1 VSAPTLALP
10 AAGPAANDHSVDGPV
25 QPGAIVIFTV
35 GTQGD
40 ARPCIGLGQALHR
53 AGYPV
58 RIVTSDNF
66 APLVREAGLEFCAI
80 SADFSDLL
88 TNNPET
94 VDKALNPW
102 FLVKHTRAKF
112 AEWAATWAK
121 EARPACQGAALLIG
135 TGIVTQLA
143 KALGEAENVPFLQAH
158 LQPFTPSRKLSPL
171 SFWSKRE
178 FPGWANMAL
187 FSVMK
192 LLAWYTLK
200 PAVNGAIRPQL
211 KLPLYPWYGPYF
223 DKDPERMRVLYGYSR
238 HILPRPDDWPEQVR
252 VTGSW
257 FLDQAGEW
265 QPPQSLTDFLA
276 EGEKPIYIGFGS
288 MLANNAE
295 AFTDIVVDAVRL
307 SGRRAVLATGW
318 GGLRREPGRMDD
330 QIYVIEAAPHDW
342 LFPRM
347 AMAMHHGGAGTTVA
361 AARAGIPSVFVPF
374 FGDQPFWARRMN
386 ELGVAPPALDRRTV
400 DAAQMAQAIAQ
411 ALQPQRIDA
420 AHVLGDKIR
429 AQNGNATAVRT
440 LGEWGLLPPL
450 RGGHEAAA
458 PATAPTSEPLVQV
471 A

>member
-1 VSAPTLALP
+1 MHVSATALSVS
-10 AAGPAANDHSVDGPV
+10 ANTPAANSDTT
-25 QPGAIVIFTV
+25 PGAIVIFTV

-58 RIVTSDNF
+58 RIVTSENF
-66 APLVREAGLEFCAI
+66 APLVREAGLEFCGI

-102 FLVKHTRAKF
+102 FLVQHTRAKF
-112 AEWAATWAK
+112 AEWAATWAQ
-121 EARPACQGAALLIG
+121 EARPVCKGASLLIG

-143 KALGEAENVPFLQAH
+143 KALGEAEGVPFLQAH

-178 FPGWANMAL
+178 FPGWLNMAL

-211 KLPLYPWYGPYF
+211 KLPLFPWYGPFF

-238 HILPRPDDWPEQVR
+238 HILPRPDDWPEQVC

-257 FLDQAGEW
+257 FLDQANEW

-318 GGLRREPGRMDD
+318 GGLRRDAGRMDD

-386 ELGVAPPALDRRTV
+386 ELGTAPPALDRRTV
-400 DAAQMAQAIAQ
+400 NAEQMAQAIND
-411 ALQPQRIDA
+411 ALQPQRIQA
-420 AHVLGDKIR
+420 ARELGEKIH
-429 AQNGNATAVRT
+429 AENGTATAVRT

-450 RGGHEAAA
+450 RGSDEATAPAAA
-458 PATAPTSEPLVQV
+458 PAELELVQV

>member
-1 VSAPTLALP
+1 MSTSTLP
-10 AAGPAANDHSVDGPV
+10 ASINAPAANSDTV
-25 QPGAIVIFTV
+25 PGAIVIFTV

-40 ARPCIGLGQALHR
+40 VRPCVGLGQALQQ

-58 RIVTSDNF
+58 RIVTSENF
-66 APLVREAGLEFCAI
+66 AGLVREAGLEFCGI

-102 FLVKHTRAKF
+102 YLVQHTRAKF
-112 AEWAATWAK
+112 AEWAATWAQ
-121 EARPACQGAALLIG
+121 EARPACKGATLLIG

-143 KALGEAENVPFLQAH
+143 KAIGEAENVPFLQAH

-178 FPGWANMAL
+178 FPGSVNMAL
-187 FSVMK
+187 FAVMK
-192 LLAWYTLK
+192 LLAWYTIK

-211 KLPLYPWYGPYF
+211 KLPLFPWYGPFF
-223 DKDPERMRVLYGYSR
+223 DKNPERMRVLYGYSR

-257 FLDQAGEW
+257 FFDQANEW
-265 QPPQSLTDFLA
+265 QPPQSLSDFLA

-295 AFTDIVVDAVRL
+295 AFTDIVVEAVRL

-318 GGLRREPGRMDD
+318 GGLRRPAGRLSD

-342 LFPRM
+342 LYPRM

-386 ELGVAPPALDRRTV
+386 ELGTAPPALDRRTV
-400 DAAQMAQAIAQ
+400 TAEQMAQAIHE
-411 ALQPQRIDA
+411 ALLPERVQTARE
-420 AHVLGDKIR
+420 LGEKIN
-429 AQNGNATAVRT
+429 AENGTATAVKT

-450 RGGHEAAA
+450 RGSDEAKA
-458 PATAPTSEPLVQV
+458 PAALSAPEPLVQV

>member
-1 VSAPTLALP
+1 MSASASAVAATLPIAAQPADPT
-10 AAGPAANDHSVDGPV
+10 
-25 QPGAIVIFTV
+25 PGAVVIFTV

-40 ARPCIGLGQALHR
+40 ARPCIGLGQSLKR

-58 RIVTSDNF
+58 RIVTSENF
-66 APLVREAGLEFCAI
+66 APLVREAGLEFAAI

-102 FLVKHTRAKF
+102 YLVQHTRAKF
-112 AEWAATWAK
+112 AQWAATWAQ
-121 EARPACQGAALLIG
+121 EARPACKGAALLVG

-143 KALGEAENVPFLQAH
+143 KAIGEADGIPFIQAH

-171 SFWSKRE
+171 SFWSERE
-178 FPGWANMAL
+178 FPGAVNMAL

-211 KLPLYPWYGPYF
+211 KLPLFPWYGPFF
-223 DKDPERMRVLYGYSR
+223 DKNPERMRVLYGYSR
-238 HILPRPDDWPEQVR
+238 HILPPPDDWPAEVK

-257 FLDQAGEW
+257 FLDQADVW
-265 QPPQSLTDFLA
+265 QPPQALADFLA
-276 EGEKPIYIGFGS
+276 EGDKPVYFGFGS

-295 AFTDIVVDAVRL
+295 ALTQVVLDAVRL

-318 GGLRREPGRMDD
+318 GGLRCDPGRLND
-330 QIYVIEAAPHDW
+330 QVYVIEAAPHDW

-347 AMAMHHGGAGTTVA
+347 AATVQHGGAGTTVA
-361 AARAGIPSVFVPF
+361 AARAGVPSVFVPF
-374 FGDQPFWARRMN
+374 FGDQPFWARRMHA
-386 ELGVAPPALDRRTV
+386 LGAAPPALDRRTV
-400 DAAQMAQAIAQ
+400 TAEQMAQAVAQ
-411 ALQPQRIDA
+411 ALQPERVRA
-420 AHVLGDKIR
+420 AAELGEKIR
-429 AQNGNATAVRT
+429 AENGGASAVRALT
-440 LGEWGLLPPL
+440 EWGLLPSPRL
-450 RGGHEAAA
+450 ARETAA
-458 PATAPTSEPLVQV
+458 PALERV